1 MVSTKQCSANPAR
14 LLQLRKSMQ
23 TTTGCRMHIPAIVDG
38 PGQHLS
44 QRDFMRSDR
53 CRVTMVAPTSSSCC
67 SPAC

>member
-14 LLQLRKSMQ
+14 LLQLRKAMQ
-23 TTTGCRMHIPAIVDG
+23 TIDVGG

-53 CRVTMVAPTSSSCC
+53 CRVTMVAASSCC

>member
-1 MVSTKQCSANPAR
+1 MVSTKQCSAR

-23 TTTGCRMHIPAIVDG
+23 TIDIDG

-53 CRVTMVAPTSSSCC
+53 CRVTMVASSSCC